1 MEPNKLENQ
10 IREKLDSREIQ
21 PSAQAWDRLDAM
33 LSVSEEKKTRRPF
46 GFLFIA
52 ASITVLLTAGMF
64 FLTQNGIKIQPKD
77 NVVTT
82 ETKDTVQKPVNEIP
96 APFVEQKGVVVS
108 SESQDSESQITNN
121 NQRVSINNQ
130 KTPNNQKQSH
140 ESYARTGVAN
150 NPLIN
155 RDKEIEYQ
163 NSSDV
168 ALKDLP
174 RQLQTQDKKDV
185 YIKVDNTKQFFVKKA
200 DSFKEDE
207 LLLANLDKTGKQSID
222 TKSSI
227 KVDAKSLLSQV
238 DGELELTFRE
248 KVINRVAKNYK
259 EVKVALA
266 NRNNE

>member
-10 IREKLDSREIQ
+10 IKEKLNSREIQ

-33 LSVSEEKKTRRPF
+33 LSVAEEKKTRRPF

-52 ASITVLLTAGMF
+52 ASITVLLTVGMYF
-64 FLTQNGIKIQPKD
+64 FTQNGAEIQPKD
-77 NVVTT
+77 DVVTT
-82 ETKDTVQKPVNEIP
+82 EPKDTVQKPASEMPTPI
-96 APFVEQKGVVVS
+96 VEQKQVVVS
-108 SESQDSESQITNN
+108 TETQNPESQTTNN

-130 KTPNNQKQSH
+130 KPAIKNQQST
-140 ESYARTGVAN
+140 YQ

-155 RDKEIEYQ
+155 RDKEIEYLI

-168 ALKDLP
+168 AIKDLP
-174 RQLQTQDKKDV
+174 KIRTGSQVIIGGNKEVKSDEALLADL
-185 YIKVDNTKQFFVKKA
+185 DNLAKQSTNKKA
-200 DSFKEDE
+200 
-207 LLLANLDKTGKQSID
+207 T
-222 TKSSI
+222 I